1 MKIARLQNGG
11 FGIVEGNRLIDVSS
25 LTEALERSDSCDRIA
40 DVIAGFDRFKTDL
53 SLHKDSLPAVGLDSA
68 ALDPPVT
75 RPGKVVA
82 MGSNYLE
89 GTRGPPLPIWAFV
102 KSPQSITGPGGTIR
116 LPRVEA
122 KVFHHETELVVVVG
136 KQGKDITPHD
146 APAHVFGYMVGIDV
160 SGRRDVLPQTL
171 FNKSHD
177 TFSPI
182 GPVIATADEIP
193 DPHNLRVRLWVDGAL
208 RQDFNTSDMG
218 HNVWESIA
226 YVSSVTTLNPGDLI
240 FTGTNHQGI
249 GPLQDGEIVEA
260 EIERIGR
267 LSLRVSDP
275 LKRSWPKGID
285 GEIGQRVLRMLK
297 EGKAVG
303 SA

>member
-1 MKIARLQNGG
+1 MKIARLRSGG
-11 FGIVEGNRLIDVSS
+11 FGIVEGDRLLDVSGVAGG
-25 LTEALERSDSCDRIA
+25 LDRTESCDRIG
-40 DVIAGFDRFKTDL
+40 DIIAGFERFQAEVERARA
-53 SLHKDSLPAVGLDSA
+53 SLPALDLA
-68 ALDPPVT
+68 EAELDAPVP

-89 GTRGPPLPIWAFV
+89 GTTGPPLPIWAFV
-102 KSPQSITGPGGTIR
+102 KSPQSITGPGGIIR
-116 LPRVEA
+116 LPKVDA
-122 KVFHHETELVVVVG
+122 KVFHHETELVVVIG
-136 KQGKDITPHD
+136 KGGKDIRPED
-146 APAHVFGYMVGIDV
+146 APAHVFGYTVGIDV

-182 GPVIATADEIP
+182 GPVIVTADEIA
-193 DPHNLRVRLWVDGAL
+193 DPHRLRVRLWVDREL

-218 HNVWESIA
+218 HDIWASIA

-240 FTGTNHQGI
+240 FTGTNHQGL
-249 GPLQDGEIVEA
+249 GPLQDGELVEA
-260 EIERIGR
+260 EIEGIGL
-267 LSLRVSDP
+267 LSLRVADP
-275 LKRSWPKGID
+275 LKRRWPKGVD
-285 GEIGQRVLRMLK
+285 REIGQRVLGLLK